1 MPRCL
6 LCSRR
11 ILADAGITGV
21 SDQALIDVIAA
32 GNGSARN
39 ILDGVISIVLKVR
52 RLSAAKAAVVSH
64 DTDQQEASVSWLF
77 AVCNSLIQV
86 ASASC

>member
-1 MPRCL
+1 LPIC
-6 LCSRR
+6 RR

-21 SDQALIDVIAA
+21 SDQALIDVIAS

-52 RLSAAKAAVVSH
+52 RLSAGQAAVV
-64 DTDQQEASVSWLF
+64 
-77 AVCNSLIQV
+77 
-86 ASASC
+86 